1 MNIKEA
7 LSKVGY
13 LFNIDIDYGTIFRQS
28 NGKEVILLERKAF
41 REYLEQNSVDI
52 MDSNGRKRMIDI
64 EDIY

>member
-13 LFNIDIDYGTIFRQS
+13 LFNRDIEYGTIFRQS
-28 NGKEVILLERKAF
+28 NGNEVILLERKAF

>member
-13 LFNIDIDYGTIFRQS
+13 LFHRDIEYGTIFRQS
-28 NGKEVILLERKAF
+28 NGKEVILLDHKAF
-41 REYLEQNSVDI
+41 REYLELNSVHI
-52 MDSNGRKRMIDI
+52 MDSNGRKQMIDI